1 MSGQVSRHDS
11 SCKSACSYGV
21 FSAMAGTA
29 HVTKV
34 SGLDTMD
41 FQSKRGMSVA
51 PHTRT
56 NSIPCG
62 FGASGSAPGCSFANQ
77 NSRSTQEKS

>member
-1 MSGQVSRHDS
+1 M
-11 SCKSACSYGV
+11 
-21 FSAMAGTA
+21 
-29 HVTKV
+29 TKV
-34 SGLDTMD
+34 SGLESMD

-62 FGASGSAPGCSFANQ
+62 FGAMASAPGCAHGGKNRYSPVTLLLTRDA
-77 NSRSTQEKS
+77 T

>member
-1 MSGQVSRHDS
+1 
-11 SCKSACSYGV
+11 
-21 FSAMAGTA
+21 MAPLIVGDGAA

-62 FGASGSAPGCSFANQ
+62 FGASGSAPGCSQVSDVSAPRVLAQ
-77 NSRSTQEKS
+77 RPRLPVGW